1 MIVHVNTFGLCGVKG
16 YFVDAEINLTK
27 GLPYFDIIGM
37 GNIAVKEAAG
47 RIKPAIE
54 NLGYNFP
61 LGRITVNLAPASVK
75 KEGAHFDLAIAMG
88 ILKCAGIAKGSIDKF
103 AFIGEI
109 SLDGYLRP
117 VKGIMPMIKAAAEK
131 GIYKCVVPLENA
143 DEASLVKKCKI
154 YPAASLDEVVCITEI
169 QRAPWHL
176 SEIKIDN
183 DSRYGDFSEIK
194 GQWEAVRAAEIAAA
208 GGHNILFIGAAGS
221 GKTMIA
227 NRIPSIMPDLSFEE
241 SMEVTPVYSVLGM
254 LNKDK
259 LIINN
264 VPFRTV
270 YPDVTKA
277 GLLGGGVRPLPGE
290 ISLAHKGILFLDEL
304 AEFNRNII
312 QSLRQPME
320 NNKVLLSRC
329 GDFVEFPSDF
339 MLVAASNPCR
349 CGKLLEGNGKC
360 TCTPIQAKQYISK
373 ISKPIL
379 DRIDLHV
386 PIRQVSFDTAKSAE
400 SSAVIKNRVLAARER
415 QKKRYKDEQISLNG
429 RMSGNEIKKYCNIS
443 DECDL
448 LLKKAA
454 KAAGTSMR
462 GYEKYIKIAKTI
474 ADLNNRDDIILS
486 DIAESLQYRFL
497 DSFDC
502 EAAV

>member
-1 MIVHVNTFGLCGVKG
+1 MIVHVNTFGLCGING

-54 NLGYNFP
+54 NLGYDFP

-88 ILKCAGIAKGSIDKF
+88 ILKCAGIAKGEIDKF
-103 AFIGEI
+103 AFIGEM
-109 SLDGYLRP
+109 SLDGFLRP
-117 VKGIMPMIKAAAEK
+117 VKGILPMIKASARK

-154 YPAASLDEVVCITEI
+154 YPAASLDEVIHITEF
-169 QRAPWHL
+169 QRNHWNVYD
-176 SEIKIDN
+176 IKN
-183 DSRYGDFSEIK
+183 GSQTQYGDFSDIL
-194 GQWEAVRAAEIAAA
+194 GQSQAIRAAEIAAA

-221 GKTMIA
+221 GKTMLA
-227 NRIPSIMPDLSFEE
+227 NRIPSIMPELSFED

-254 LNKDK
+254 LDK
-259 LIINN
+259 ERMIISNA
-264 VPFRTV
+264 PFRTV

-277 GLLGGGVRPLPGE
+277 GLIGGGTKPMPGE

-320 NNKVLLSRC
+320 SGKVLISRC

-349 CGKLLEGNGKC
+349 CGKLLEQNGKC

-379 DRIDLHV
+379 DRIDLHIPV
-386 PIRQVSFDTAKSAE
+386 RQVCFENSNKGEPSAE
-400 SSAVIKNRVLAARER
+400 IKLRVIKAREI
-415 QKKRYKDEQISLNG
+415 QKNRFKDDEISLNG
-429 RMSGNEIKKYCNIS
+429 RMRGKDLKKYCRIS
-443 DECDL
+443 NECDAI
-448 LLKKAA
+448 LKSAA

-462 GYEKYIKIAKTI
+462 GYEKYIKIARTI
-474 ADLNNRDDIILS
+474 ADLAGRTDINKD

-497 DSFDC
+497 DYYDC
-502 EAAV
+502 EESI

>member
-1 MIVHVNTFGLCGVKG
+1 MVHVNTFGLCGING
-16 YFVDAEINLTK
+16 YFVDAEINITK

-54 NLGYNFP
+54 NLGYDFP

-75 KEGAHFDLAIAMG
+75 KEGAHFDLAIAIG
-88 ILKCAGIAKGSIDKF
+88 ILKSAGIAKGEIDKY
-103 AFIGEI
+103 AFIGEM
-109 SLDGYLRP
+109 SLDGFLRP
-117 VKGIMPMIKAAAEK
+117 VKGILPMIKAAVNK
-131 GIYKCVVPLENA
+131 GIFKCVVPLENA
-143 DEASLVKKCKI
+143 DEASLIKKCKI
-154 YPAASLDEVVCITEI
+154 YPAASLDEVIHITEF
-169 QRAPWHL
+169 QRNHWNVYDIK
-176 SEIKIDN
+176 SE
-183 DSRYGDFSEIK
+183 SQTQYGDFSDIL
-194 GQWEAVRAAEIAAA
+194 GQSQAIRAAEIAAA

-221 GKTMIA
+221 GKTMLA
-227 NRIPSIMPDLSFEE
+227 NRIPSIMPELSFED

-254 LNKDK
+254 LDK
-259 LIINN
+259 ERMIISK

-277 GLLGGGVRPLPGE
+277 GLIGGGTRPIPGE

-320 NNKVLLSRC
+320 NGRVLISRC

-339 MLVAASNPCR
+339 ILVAASNPCR
-349 CGKLLEGNGKC
+349 CGKLLEQNGKC

-379 DRIDLHV
+379 DRIDLHIPV
-386 PIRQVSFDTAKSAE
+386 RQVSFENSNKGE
-400 SSAVIKNRVLAARER
+400 SSADIKRRVIKAREI
-415 QKKRYKDEQISLNG
+415 QKIRFKDDKICLNG
-429 RMSGNEIKKYCNIS
+429 RISGKDLKKYCRIS
-443 DECDL
+443 NECDAI
-448 LLKKAA
+448 LKSAA

-462 GYEKYIKIAKTI
+462 GYEKYIKIARTI
-474 ADLNNRDDIILS
+474 ADLDDRTDIRKE
-486 DIAESLQYRFL
+486 DIAEALQYRFL

-502 EAAV
+502 EEVI

>member
-1 MIVHVNTFGLCGVKG
+1 MVHVNTFGLCGIDG
-16 YFVDAEINLTK
+16 YFVDAEINVTK

-54 NLGYNFP
+54 NLGYDFP

-88 ILKCAGIAKGSIDKF
+88 ILKCIGIAKGDINKY

-109 SLDGYLRP
+109 SLDGFLRP
-117 VKGIMPMIKAAAEK
+117 VKGILPMIKAAALR
-131 GIYKCVVPLENA
+131 GIYKCIVPLENA

-154 YPAASLDEVVCITEI
+154 YPAASLDEVVNITETK
-169 QRAPWHL
+169 RNPWNVYDIKTSNE
-176 SEIKIDN
+176 SE
-183 DSRYGDFSEIK
+183 YGDFSEVK
-194 GQWEAVRAAEIAAA
+194 GQNNAVRAAEIAAA

-227 NRIPSIMPDLSFEE
+227 SRIPSIMPDLSFEQ

-254 LNKDK
+254 LNKNK
-259 LIINN
+259 MIISQ

-277 GLLGGGVRPLPGE
+277 GLIGGGVRPMPGE

-320 NNKVLLSRC
+320 NCKVLLSRC

-360 TCTPIQAKQYISK
+360 ACTPIQAKQYISK

-379 DRIDLHV
+379 DRIDLHIPV
-386 PIRQVSFDTAKSAE
+386 RQVCFENVKNAEKS
-400 SSAVIKNRVLAARER
+400 SVIKNRVMYAREKQQQR
-415 QKKRYKDEQISLNG
+415 FKEENISLNG
-429 RMSGNEIKKYCNIS
+429 RMTGKEIKKYCNIS
-443 DECDL
+443 NECDSF
-448 LLKKAA
+448 LKKAA
-454 KAAGTSMR
+454 LSAQTSMR
-462 GYEKYIKIAKTI
+462 GYEKYIKIARTI
-474 ADLNNRDDIILS
+474 ADLECRDNINVE
-486 DIAESLQYRFL
+486 DIAEALQYRFL

-502 EAAV
+502 EAAI